1 MIRFDN
7 KLNKEIRRIVNNYNA
22 KIYRLEK
29 NKRNVDIEIPVKF
42 NKEAL
47 KSLKASSR
55 TRQELRRR
63 LKELEDF
70 SRRGGEEK
78 INVNGLKIARYKY
91 QSIKRYKRLA
101 TRRINAKIKF
111 YNENKPTYKGQKD
124 KFTMRDQFD
133 LEYQNL
139 LTLKDKLLG
148 VNINDLNEE
157 DINNYL
163 FKLRSNT
170 RDEDYEKWQNS
181 YIDLLIKTGR
191 AFRVDESLLFSV
203 EKELKKISPSN
214 FNRLIKTE
222 SLLKQIIYY
231 YQSIKDLGM
240 GVAFESLS
248 KDVNGIFN
256 ELYENIGEIVKD
268 YV

>member
-7 KLNKEIRRIVNNYNA
+7 KLNEEIRRIVNNYNA

-42 NKEAL
+42 NEEAL
-47 KSLKASSR
+47 ESLKTRSR

-63 LKELEDF
+63 LKELEYF
-70 SRRGGEEK
+70 NRRGGEEK

-91 QSIKRYKRLA
+91 QAIKMYKRLA

-139 LTLKDKLLG
+139 LTLKDELLD
-148 VNINDLNEE
+148 VNINDLSEE

-163 FKLRSNT
+163 SKLRSNT
-170 RDEDYEKWQNS
+170 HDDNYKKWQNS
-181 YIDLLIKTGR
+181 YIDLFIKTGR
-191 AFRVDESLLFSV
+191 AFGVDERILFSI

-214 FNRLIKTE
+214 FNKLIKTE
-222 SLLKQIIYY
+222 NLLKQIIYY
-231 YQSIKDLGM
+231 YQSIKDLGI
-240 GVAFESLS
+240 GVAIESLS
-248 KDVNGIFN
+248 EDVNGVFN

>member
-55 TRQELRRR
+55 SRQELRRR

-124 KFTMRDQFD
+124 RFTMRDQFD

-139 LTLKDKLLG
+139 LTLKDKLLD

-170 RDEDYEKWQNS
+170 RDEDYEKWQDN
-181 YIDLLIKTGR
+181 YIDLLMKTGR
-191 AFRVDESLLFSV
+191 SFDVDESILNKLQS
-203 EKELKKISPSN
+203 ELKYLKPSN
-214 FNRLIKTE
+214 FNKLTKTE
-222 SLLKQIIYY
+222 NLIKQIIYY
-231 YQSIKDLGM
+231 YRSIRDLGID
-240 GVAFESLS
+240 VAFNNLS
-248 KDVNGIFN
+248 GDVNGIFN